1 MTIKFQVSG
10 RTKQGAL
17 RVYTGKAGEA
27 FVSPFTSEAFLYD
40 SLEAARHRATIL
52 NQGTPLHGIHF
63 IAIDKSR
70 GRA

>member
-1 MTIKFQVSG
+1 MTTKFEVSG
-10 RTKQGAL
+10 RDKRGAL

-40 SLEAARHRATIL
+40 SLEAARRRAIL
-52 NQGTPLHGIHF
+52 LNAFTDLHGIHF

-70 GRA
+70 GRT